1 MKTKLTLSIDESV
14 VRKARAHS
22 KRTGLSV
29 SAMVE
34 EYLRSIAG
42 STGEGSWARSVNGS
56 MADGFTEESVERNDR
71 LGFLLRKYAGGRKAK
86 GRAA

>member
-1 MKTKLTLSIDESV
+1 MKTKLTLSIEESV
-14 VRKARAHS
+14 IRKARAHA
-22 KRTGLSV
+22 KRTGRSV

-42 STGEGSWARSVNGS
+42 SSGEGSWARSVNGS
-56 MADGFTEESVERNDR
+56 LADGFTEEDFERNDR
-71 LGFLLRKYAGGRKAK
+71 LGILLRKYGGGRKAK

>member
-1 MKTKLTLSIDESV
+1 MKAKLTLSIDASV

-22 KRTGLSV
+22 KRTGQSV

-34 EYLRSIAG
+34 EYLRSISG
-42 STGEGSWARSVNGS
+42 SAGEGSWARSVNGG
-56 MADGFTEESVERNDR
+56 MADSFTEESVERNDR
-71 LGFLLRKYAGGRKAK
+71 LGILLRKYAGGRKAK